1 MADVYKMVTDRIIE
15 ELEKGNIPWQKG
27 WSGTTEG
34 AYNYVSRK
42 PYSLLNQLMLKHN
55 DAYLTF
61 KQVQDRGGKVNKG
74 AKSESVV
81 FWKMLRKEVEGK
93 DGETKMKTI
102 PMLRYYNVF
111 WIGDTTLEA
120 DKRDREVTE
129 HEPIAEAERTI
140 QEYLLREPELT
151 FDNTHPSNS
160 AYYRPSTDTVVVP
173 MMSQFAE
180 VEEYYSTAFHELTHS
195 TGNEKRLKRLDKKA
209 AFGSETYS
217 KEELIA
223 ELGAAYL
230 VNLCGIETSKSFRN
244 SAGYLQGWLSA
255 LKNDK
260 KLIVTAAGKAEKAVD
275 YITNRKAAEVQK

>member
-1 MADVYKMVTDRIIE
+1 MDVYKMVTDRIIE

-34 AYNYVSRK
+34 AYNYVTRK
-42 PYSLLNQLMLKHN
+42 PYNLLNQMMLKHN
-55 DAYLTF
+55 DAYLSF
-61 KQVQDRGGKVNKG
+61 KQVNDLGGRVKKG
-74 AKSESVV
+74 AKAEQV
-81 FWKMLRKEVEGK
+81 FGKGRRVEEVENEN
-93 DGETKMKTI
+93 GEIEKKVTW
-102 PMLRYYNVF
+102 PFRYYSVY

-140 QEYLLREPELT
+140 QEYLLRETELT
-151 FDNTHPSNS
+151 FENTHPSNS

-195 TGNEKRLKRLDKKA
+195 TGSEKRLKRLDKKA
-209 AFGSETYS
+209 AFGSENYS

-260 KLIVTAAGKAEKAVD
+260 KLIVSAAGKAEKAVD
-275 YITNRKAAEVQK
+275 YITNRKERG